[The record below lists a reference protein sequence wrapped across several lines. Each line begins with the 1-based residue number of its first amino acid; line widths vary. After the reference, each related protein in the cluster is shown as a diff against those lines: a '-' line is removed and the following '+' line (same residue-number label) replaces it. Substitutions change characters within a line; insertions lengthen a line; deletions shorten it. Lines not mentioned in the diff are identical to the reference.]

1 MTRLEQLEAIALQ
14 AEARCHGFLDLLD
27 ERIAV
32 NSPRELTA
40 CEQQVFSMVKRE
52 AHLARVAV
60 QFYCAGLRDGKEGRK
75 PSQLARLI
83 SGFPGWGNLYREG
96 YETGLICRE

>member
-1 MTRLEQLEAIALQ
+1 MTKLEQLEAIAQQ
-14 AEARCHGFLDLLD
+14 AEARWQSYRDTLV
-27 ERIAV
+27 ERIALD
-32 NSPRELTA
+32 SPRELTA

-83 SGFPGWGNLYREG
+83 SGFPGWGNLYQEG